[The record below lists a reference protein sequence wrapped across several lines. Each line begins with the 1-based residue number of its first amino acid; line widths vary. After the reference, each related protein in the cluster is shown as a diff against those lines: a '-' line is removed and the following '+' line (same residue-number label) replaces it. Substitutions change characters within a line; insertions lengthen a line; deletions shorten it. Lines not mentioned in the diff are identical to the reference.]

1 MVEQK
6 DPSAPKLISS
16 HEHTQTTVR
25 AEQPP
30 MNKTE
35 TYQNRS
41 STTKNKM
48 KQPQQDGQEG
58 QTRQIIKTK
67 GMGNM
72 PDQWANSSDTYFPKD
87 RQGRFPNL

>member
-6 DPSAPKLISS
+6 DPSAPKLIPS
-16 HEHTQTTVR
+16 HEHTQTTIH

-30 MNKTE
+30 MKKAE
-35 TYQNRS
+35 TSQKRS
-41 STTKNKM
+41 SITKNKM

-58 QTRQIIKTK
+58 QTRHVSKTK

-72 PDQWANSSDTYFPKD
+72 PDQRANSSDTYFPKD